1 MDVDLQTLADH
12 ADGVAYSVLRVHPE
26 FMREDV
32 QDFAVFRKRDVASG
46 VHGTADIFPLDV
58 SRPMSQSDAAAAVD
72 AAHVGSSA
80 PNERPFHPHVLNSF
94 PFLTLA
100 THLTY

>member
-26 FMREDV
+26 FIREDV
-32 QDFAVFRKRDVASG
+32 QDFAVFRQRDVASG
-46 VHGTADIFPLDV
+46 VHGTADIFALDV

-72 AAHVGSSA
+72 AAHVVASDA
-80 PNERPFHPHVLNSF
+80 HERLFHLLVLY
-94 PFLTLA
+94 A
-100 THLTY
+100 CRTHYS